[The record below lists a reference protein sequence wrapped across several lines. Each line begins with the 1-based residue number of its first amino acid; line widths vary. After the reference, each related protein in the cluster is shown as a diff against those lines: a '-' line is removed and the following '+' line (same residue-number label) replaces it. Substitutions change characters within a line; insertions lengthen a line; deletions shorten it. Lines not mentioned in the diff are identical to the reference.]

1 MHQPVFRPTRVQEN
15 WWELKD
21 LNVDAVF
28 DTVGCDDLVAKA
40 KVSRRA
46 AFHSGGVGLTSR
58 VRL

>member
-1 MHQPVFRPTRVQEN
+1 MQEN
-15 WWELKD
+15 WWELQD